1 MTWNILFG
9 GEDRFEKVL
18 ELVSRTSPDLL
29 VLQEALG
36 WEDRVRLGRMA
47 TALGLPDDPRHALLG
62 EARPRGSGKRYHVA
76 VVSRR
81 PIQSVRLHNDPAFIG
96 HCLAE
101 VELGGLTLFA
111 AHFDS
116 SHENLRFVEARYLRS
131 RIDPQRFASGR
142 YLLAGDLNSLSRRD
156 PYPSDLGTLLAAAGT
171 DKYGH
176 PPRFDVVEEL
186 ESAGWIDLLHARGA
200 PAQWITAKR
209 NRGGVHIDYRTDY
222 LFGSPVMAAAL
233 TSVAILPA
241 GDASDHDG
249 VVATFAD
256 PPPAAS
262 FTA

>member
-1 MTWNILFG
+1 MRVMTWNILFG
-9 GEDRFEKVL
+9 GGDRFEQIL
-18 ELVSRTSPDLL
+18 GLVSRTAPDLL

-36 WEDRVRLGRMA
+36 WEDRVRLGRIA
-47 TALGLPDDPRHALLG
+47 SALGLPDDPRHALLG

-81 PIQSVRLHNDPAFIG
+81 PILSVRLHNDPAVIG

-116 SHENLRFVEARYLRS
+116 HHENLRFVEARYLRS
-131 RIDPQRFASGR
+131 RIDPQKFATGRFI
-142 YLLAGDLNSLSRRD
+142 LAGDLNSLSRRD
-156 PYPSDLGTLLAAAGT
+156 PYPSDLDVLLKAAGT

-176 PPRFDVVEEL
+176 PPRFEVIEEL
-186 ESAGWIDLLHARGA
+186 ESAGWIDLLHVRGA

-222 LFGSPVMAAAL
+222 VFGSPAMAADL
-233 TSVAILPA
+233 SSISVVPA
-241 GDASDHDG
+241 GDASDHDA
-249 VVATFAD
+249 VVATFAE
-256 PPPAAS
+256 PV
-262 FTA
+262 